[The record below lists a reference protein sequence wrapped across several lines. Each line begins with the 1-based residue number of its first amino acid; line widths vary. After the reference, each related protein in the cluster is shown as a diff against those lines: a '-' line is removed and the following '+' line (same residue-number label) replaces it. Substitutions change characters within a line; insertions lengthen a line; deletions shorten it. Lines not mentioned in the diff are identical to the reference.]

1 MEEAARAPV
10 RRLGVAHV
18 AQRGE
23 SRRGLPTPLTLL
35 ARTAGHRARFGRV
48 PQDAPP
54 ARPPRAKPRA
64 TAWHPHCPSDT
75 TTRIGLA
82 KSPRHPSRT
91 TSQKADPR
99 ARAQGRDKVVS
110 LSPSGKSTE
119 HARISR
125 RQRRRSHAWLI
136 VNGKILS
143 SRTECCS
150 HFAPRAAVN
159 VTQRFKCRHECGDRC
174 R

>member
-110 LSPSGKSTE
+110 LTVRQIYG
-119 HARISR
+119 ARSHQSNTAQTVAR
-125 RQRRRSHAWLI
+125 MPDRQRKNTLESLRVQSLCT
-136 VNGKILS
+136 LC
-143 SRTECCS
+143 RT
-150 HFAPRAAVN
+150 VN
-159 VTQRFKCRHECGDRC
+159 VTSGFKRPVRM